1 MASEDIVTQPP
12 TDPPDTSPP
21 VDAGAELQKTQ
32 QYVQLWRLR
41 ARLEFVMLGFIGLL
55 AASIAT
61 AFIVLDLG
69 EDDLRSG
76 AWGYAILWIISLLR
90 ASSVLLPIPGSGL
103 TVAAGAV
110 MDPLYGIPVPI
121 AVGVTAGT
129 AESIGEFTGY
139 YAGINGG
146 KLMEGRPLYEKIS
159 GWIKKAPFPT
169 MFFMAFA
176 PSPLF
181 DVAGLAAGAARVP
194 IRIFYPAILLGK
206 VGRGILMAAAG
217 YYASEFLMDLIDVLQ
232 LEGATS
238 ILDSTEG
245 KVAAAVVAIIAF
257 AGGALIV
264 GKYKDRIAK
273 LI

>member
-1 MASEDIVTQPP
+1 MAPEETATQPP
-12 TDPPDTSPP
+12 PSPP
-21 VDAGAELQKTQ
+21 VEPSPGDAGTELQRTQ
-32 QYVQLWRLR
+32 QYIQLWRLR
-41 ARLEFVMLGFIGLL
+41 ARLEFVMLAVIGIF
-55 AASIAT
+55 AVSIAS
-61 AFIVLDLG
+61 AFILLDLG

-110 MDPLYGIPVPI
+110 MDPLYGVPVPI
-121 AVGVTAGT
+121 AVGVSAGT

-146 KLMEGRPLYEKIS
+146 RLMEGRPLYEKIS

-169 MFFMAFA
+169 MFAMAFM

-232 LEGATS
+232 GDAAGE
-238 ILDSTEG
+238 ILDTTEG
-245 KVAAAVVAIIAF
+245 KIAAVLVAILALT
-257 AGGALIV
+257 AGGFII
-264 GKYKDRIAK
+264 GKYRDRIAK
-273 LI
+273 MI

>member
-1 MASEDIVTQPP
+1 MASEELETQPP
-12 TDPPDTSPP
+12 AGAPEERAP
-21 VDAGAELQKTQ
+21 VDAGAELEKTQ

-41 ARLEFVMLGFIGLL
+41 ARLEFVMLVAIGAF
-55 AASIAT
+55 AASIAA
-61 AFIVLDLG
+61 AFIILDLG
-69 EDDLRSG
+69 EDDLRGG
-76 AWGYAILWIISLLR
+76 AWGYAILWVISFLR

-110 MDPLYGIPVPI
+110 MDPLWGIPVPL

-129 AESIGEFTGY
+129 AESLGEFTGY

-146 KLMEGRPLYEKIS
+146 RLMEGRPLYEKVS
-159 GWIKKAPFPT
+159 AWIKKAPLPT
-169 MFFMAFA
+169 MFLMAFM

-206 VGRGILMAAAG
+206 TFRGIIMAAAG
-217 YYASEFLMDLIDVLQ
+217 YYASAFLTDLIDILQ
-232 LEGATS
+232 GEGATS

-245 KVAAAVVAIIAF
+245 KIAAAIIVVVALG
-257 AGGALIV
+257 GGAFII
-264 GKYKDRIAK
+264 GKYRDRIARM
-273 LI
+273 I